1 MDIDAVAVM
10 NTLLAT
16 GIEDDP
22 FDDIV
27 WHDPE
32 LLRAEFD
39 ELINASWNSY
49 IPPSRPRATL
59 TSDCPRTDPPRE
71 SPGTRGGGVAL
82 PARIVSTERPRTQRS
97 PPAG

>member
-39 ELINASWNSY
+39 ELIDASWNSY
-49 IPPSRPRATL
+49 IPPSRPRATV
-59 TSDCPRTDPPRE
+59 TGDCPRTDPPRE
-71 SPGTRGGGVAL
+71 PPSTRDIAS
-82 PARIVSTERPRTQRS
+82 PARIVPAERPRTQRS